1 MLDQLNLKDFLNL
14 NNPSD
19 HISTFSNV
27 KSHLL
32 YESVSNKLDVF
43 ISFVIPTYNR
53 CKYLEEALESIV
65 GLNNLEKINYE
76 IIITDNSACLS
87 DNNRSLKMIKEKDYS
102 NLRYFV
108 NEDNIGASGNL
119 NRCIELARGK
129 YVSMLLD
136 DDLLDKQYLTV
147 VLQCINYLTD
157 KHIDFCGIKPNYTRF
172 HEDDDLLEYPN
183 YEHVFI
189 SPVTKT
195 KCLFQGIGPSSC
207 PTCGI
212 LFDRKRFLE
221 VGGFYEELGPVGDYV
236 VGYLMMDKGS
246 IFYDI
251 IEKTGYYRIAN
262 NLSTS
267 KDTNLNFCKGDY
279 YFREFMYTESFLRKL
294 FGIVFRKVQYT
305 ESLKNLV
312 INAKEFGVNLSV
324 DEMAFDK
331 NYGRCVIRTLLFKVL
346 KKIHYIFF
354 YRGRRIKINIRKE
367 S

>member
-1 MLDQLNLKDFLNL
+1 MSGKLNLIDFLNL
-14 NNPSD
+14 KNPSD
-19 HISTFSNV
+19 HISSFSHV

-32 YESVSNKLDVF
+32 YDSSNNIQDVF
-43 ISFVIPTYNR
+43 ISFVMPTYNR
-53 CKYLEEALESIV
+53 CKFLEEALESIV
-65 GLNNLEKINYE
+65 SLDNLEKIKYE

-87 DNNRSLKMIKEKDYS
+87 DENQSLQMVKERGYS

-108 NEDNIGASGNL
+108 NENNIGVSGNL
-119 NRCIELARGK
+119 NRCIEMARGK

-136 DDLLDKQYLTV
+136 DDLLDRQYLTV
-147 VLQCINYLTD
+147 MLQCIRYLTD
-157 KHIDFCGIKPNYTRF
+157 KKIRFCGIKPNHTRF
-172 HEDDDLLEYPN
+172 YNGDVLPEYPD
-183 YEHVFI
+183 YKSVSI
-189 SPVTKT
+189 CPVTKT

-262 NLSTS
+262 NESTN
-267 KDTNLNFCKGDY
+267 KETNLNFCKGDY
-279 YFREFMYTESFLRKL
+279 YFREYMYSESILRSL
-294 FGIVFRKVQYT
+294 FGALFRKVQYT

-312 INAKEFGVNLSV
+312 INAKEFGANLSV
-324 DEMAFDK
+324 GEMAFDK
-331 NYGRCVIRTLLFKVL
+331 NYGRCAIRTLLFKVL
-346 KKIHYIFF
+346 RKIHYIFF
-354 YRGRRIKINIRKE
+354 YRGRRLKIYIRE
-367 S
+367 EN